1 MALGPENFQI
11 EVAEFYVDD
20 VQVMPGSIVEVD
32 PAIQHTVG
40 ARYKVRNNG
49 AGATHFWECCLTVR
63 DVTHGIAIGSRNDHG
78 QGGVS
83 DWKERHI
90 NVGYINEDTTFRIRI
105 WANQDYGATP
115 PPQSE
120 W

>member
-11 EVAEFYVDD
+11 EVAEFYVDA
-20 VQVMPGSIVEVD
+20 VRVIPGVPIEVD
-32 PAIQHTVG
+32 PAISHTVG
-40 ARYKVRNNG
+40 ARYKVRNIG
-49 AGATHFWECCLTVR
+49 ASAIQWWECCLTVY
-63 DVTHGIAIGSRNDHG
+63 DVTNTKAIGSKNDHG
-78 QGGVS
+78 QGGIS

-90 NVGYINEDTTFRIRI
+90 SVGYIGADTTFRIRI
-105 WANQDYGATP
+105 WANQDYGAAP